1 MFNKVILMGR
11 LTKDPEMVQAS
22 TGTSITKITI
32 AVDRKYKSGG
42 EEKQTDFLNI
52 TVFGKTAEFVS
63 KYFIKGQM
71 ILVSGSIQTRNWEKD
86 GQKYYAMD
94 IIGEEISF
102 VGSKSENP
110 SKPQTKENTSSLM
123 EEDID
128 LPWN

>member
-22 TGTSITKITI
+22 SGINITKITI

-52 TVFGKTAEFVS
+52 TGFGKTAEFVK

-71 ILVSGSIQTRNWEKD
+71 ILVAGSIQTRNWEKD
-86 GQKYYAMD
+86 GQKYYSVD
-94 IIGEEISF
+94 IIGDEVSF
-102 VGSKSENP
+102 VGSKSENS
-110 SKPQTKENTSSLM
+110 SKPQTKENT
-123 EEDID
+123 D

>member
-22 TGTSITKITI
+22 SGINITKITI

-102 VGSKSENP
+102 VGSKSENS
-110 SKPQTKENTSSLM
+110 SKPQTKENTPSLI
-123 EEDID
+123 EKDTD

>member
-86 GQKYYAMD
+86 SQKYYAMD

-102 VGSKSENP
+102 VGSKSENL

-123 EEDID
+123 EEDTD

>member
-52 TVFGKTAEFVS
+52 TVFGKTAEFVK

-71 ILVSGSIQTRNWEKD
+71 ILVAGSIQTRNWEKD

-102 VGSKSENP
+102 VGSKSENS
-110 SKPQTKENTSSLM
+110 SKPQTKENVSSLM
-123 EEDID
+123 EEDTN